1 MFIAVLFTI
10 AKIWEQPKW
19 QSTDEWIKKMWYIY
33 TMKYYSTIKKNE
45 ILPFVT
51 VWMNLESIILSK
63 IVGQRQILYDFTY
76 MWNIKTKQMN

>member
-1 MFIAVLFTI
+1 MDKEEVV
-10 AKIWEQPKW
+10 
-19 QSTDEWIKKMWYIY
+19 YIY